1 MDNSTKLAEIRV
13 AVHPDATGKVSRFY
27 NGTNFD
33 ILHELLQNA
42 RRAGASRVDVEV
54 EVDENDGGT
63 ITVRD
68 DGTGITDYQAVLD
81 FGRSEW
87 ADDGVGEEDP
97 AGMGLFSL
105 ARRRSSITSR
115 SADGEPWTVD
125 LAPEHFD
132 DGASAT
138 VRRADKATPI
148 GTTIRFSMSSRWTR
162 VAEMQVAN
170 VARYYPLPV
179 FVNGEE
185 APRIPFLEG
194 AERREEWRGLV
205 FGAYRS
211 AGHGELNFHGV
222 MVSEAGLP
230 RAHTL
235 SEGWS
240 LRVDVQSARE
250 LALVLPGRKEVVESP
265 FANEMRREG
274 RMVLLRAFAGGRSA
288 SASRC

>member
-1 MDNSTKLAEIRV
+1 MDNSTKIAAIKV

-54 EVDENDGGT
+54 DEKDGGT
-63 ITVRD
+63 IAVRD
-68 DGTGITDYQAVLD
+68 DGAGITDYQAVLD

-87 ADDGVGEEDP
+87 VDDAVGEEDP

-105 ARRRSSITSR
+105 ARRRWSITSR
-115 SADGEPWTVD
+115 SADGEPWTVN
-125 LAPEHFD
+125 LGPEHFD
-132 DGASAT
+132 GGASAT

-185 APRIPFLEG
+185 AHRSPFLEG
-194 AERREEWRGLV
+194 AQRREEWKGIV

-211 AGHGELNFHGV
+211 QGHGELNFHGV

-230 RAHTL
+230 RAHTV

-240 LRVDVQSARE
+240 LRVERTERSGARVGAAGTQRGRGVAVRKRDAARGATG
-250 LALVLPGRKEVVESP
+250 LAARPR
-265 FANEMRREG
+265 
-274 RMVLLRAFAGGRSA
+274 GGRPA
-288 SASRC
+288 SASPG